1 MDILYLLDQLED
13 LLKDSSK
20 VPMTSRVLVDE
31 QDVLDIVDQI
41 RVSIPDEIKAAS
53 RVTRERDQLLAD
65 AREEADRLVREA
77 DAHIA
82 DRLAEH
88 HLVRSAEAR
97 AAQIEDRAL
106 QQADQ
111 VRRESEQYAYR
122 VMQRLREQIA
132 QVSQTVDRGMQELES
147 RSTPEAVSERV

>member
-31 QDVLDIVDQI
+31 QDVLDIIDQI
-41 RVSIPDEIKAAS
+41 RVSIPDEIKSAS
-53 RVTRERDQLLAD
+53 RITRERDQLLAD

-82 DRLAEH
+82 DRLADH
-88 HLVRSAEAR
+88 HLVRSAEVR

-122 VMQRLREQIA
+122 VMQKLREQIA
-132 QVSQTVDRGMQELES
+132 QISQTVDRGLQELES
-147 RSTPEAVSERV
+147 HPAREEVADRV